1 MCVWER
7 EREDAMKLKE
17 KKYSLAL
24 VRNLLIRNHNHV
36 LILQKQRKIKK
47 YRQHEMKNVHLLS
60 LRFIFCE
67 IFPIKQEGFTIFKGS
82 FSKYK
87 FSFWNAN
94 QSISQS
100 CFYRGLD
107 CDSQHSWWVV
117 HKDLHYQFHRI
128 WPHFCNHRLP

>member
-1 MCVWER
+1 
-7 EREDAMKLKE
+7 MKLKE

-87 FSFWNAN
+87 FSF
-94 QSISQS
+94 
-100 CFYRGLD
+100 
-107 CDSQHSWWVV
+107 
-117 HKDLHYQFHRI
+117 
-128 WPHFCNHRLP
+128 